1 MSDRREFLKFLA
13 GSPLLLAYPAL
24 LEAFTQAPT
33 AQAAA
38 ATLASAADAL
48 DVYDFEAMA
57 RRVLPPAHWG
67 YMATGVDGEETLRAN
82 PRGFDRYQLRVR
94 RFVDVSRIDMGM
106 ELFGQK
112 FTSPVMLCPV
122 GSQRAFHAEGEL
134 AVARAAQARG
144 QLQILST
151 QSSTAIEDVAK
162 ARGGSG
168 LWYQL
173 YTTNNWDVTTK
184 LLKRAEAAGCPVVA
198 VTVDLPAGRNTE
210 TDQRMARVDTR
221 ACASC
226 HGVAG
231 PAADGR
237 AAGIKPMFAGLDMKG
252 VTLTSATLTWDFVKR
267 VKDVTKM
274 KVVIKGLESADD
286 ATLAVTSGADGII
299 VSNHGGRATET
310 GRPTIDAL
318 PEVVQGAGGRMPVLL
333 DGGVRRGTDVFKALA
348 LGATAVGIGRPY
360 IWGLSSFGQAG
371 VDRVLQILDTE
382 LRLAMVGC
390 GTVALKDITAK
401 SLIDTRIDPAH
412 FGPRARHPSRRLR
425 SHCPDRRRRDGRG
438 LSRDRP
444 KLDRDVAIKV
454 LPVVVGRRCRAAGSV
469 RARSRGARVAE
480 PSEHRGDLRASKK
493 ATGVRALVMELVE
506 GRRSRIAS
514 RAGRFPSTKRCR
526 SRGRS
531 RRRSKR
537 RTSTGSSIAI

>member
-13 GSPLLLAYPAL
+13 SSPLLLAYPAL

-33 AQAAA
+33 APAAA

-57 RRVLPPAHWG
+57 RTVLPPAHWG

-106 ELFGQK
+106 ELFGQT

-162 ARGGSG
+162 ARGGRG

-198 VTVDLPAGRNTE
+198 VTVDLPNGRNTL
-210 TDQRMARVDTR
+210 TDLRMARVDTR

-237 AAGIKPMFAGLDMKG
+237 AAGTKPMFTGLDMKD

-274 KVVIKGLESADD
+274 KVLIKGLESADD
-286 ATLAVTSGADGII
+286 AALAVTSGADGII
-299 VSNHGGRATET
+299 VSNHGGRATES

-318 PEVVQGAGGRMPVLL
+318 PEVVQGAGGRIPVLL

-401 SLIDTRIDPAH
+401 SLID
-412 FGPRARHPSRRLR
+412 SRLR
-425 SHCPDRRRRDGRG
+425 
-438 LSRDRP
+438 
-444 KLDRDVAIKV
+444 
-454 LPVVVGRRCRAAGSV
+454 
-469 RARSRGARVAE
+469 
-480 PSEHRGDLRASKK
+480 
-493 ATGVRALVMELVE
+493 M
-506 GRRSRIAS
+506 
-514 RAGRFPSTKRCR
+514 
-526 SRGRS
+526 
-531 RRRSKR
+531 
-537 RTSTGSSIAI
+537 

>member
-1 MSDRREFLKFLA
+1 MSDRREFLKFVA
-13 GSPLLLAYPAL
+13 GSPLLLACPAL
-24 LEAFTQAPT
+24 LEAFTQAPGS
-33 AQAAA
+33 QAAA
-38 ATLASAADAL
+38 STLASAADAL
-48 DVYDFEAMA
+48 DVFDFEAMA
-57 RRVLPPAHWG
+57 RKVLPPAHWG

-106 ELFGQK
+106 ELFGHK

-122 GSQRAFHAEGEL
+122 GSQRAFNADGEL
-134 AVARAAQARG
+134 AVARAAQVRG

-151 QSSTAIEDVAK
+151 QSSAPIEDVAK
-162 ARGGSG
+162 ARGGG

-198 VTVDLPAGRNTE
+198 ITVDLPGGRNTE

-221 ACASC
+221 VCASC
-226 HGVAG
+226 HGGAG

-237 AAGIKPMFAGLDMKG
+237 TVGVKPMFAGLDMKD

-267 VKDVTKM
+267 VKDVTRM
-274 KVVIKGLESADD
+274 KVVIKGLESGDD
-286 ATLAVTSGADGII
+286 ATLAVSSGADGII

-318 PEVVQGAGGRMPVLL
+318 PDVVQGAGGRIPVLL

-371 VDRVLQILDTE
+371 VERVLQILNTE

-401 SLIDTRIDPAH
+401 ALIDTR
-412 FGPRARHPSRRLR
+412 LR
-425 SHCPDRRRRDGRG
+425 
-438 LSRDRP
+438 
-444 KLDRDVAIKV
+444 
-454 LPVVVGRRCRAAGSV
+454 
-469 RARSRGARVAE
+469 
-480 PSEHRGDLRASKK
+480 
-493 ATGVRALVMELVE
+493 M
-506 GRRSRIAS
+506 
-514 RAGRFPSTKRCR
+514 
-526 SRGRS
+526 
-531 RRRSKR
+531 
-537 RTSTGSSIAI
+537 

>member
-13 GSPLLLAYPAL
+13 GSPLLLVYPCL
-24 LEAFTQAPT
+24 LEAFTQATSQT
-33 AQAAA
+33 AT

-67 YMATGVDGEETLRAN
+67 YMATGVDGEDTLRAN
-82 PRGFDRYQLRVR
+82 SRGFDRYQLRVR

-151 QSSTAIEDVAK
+151 QSSTPIEDVAK
-162 ARGGSG
+162 ARGGRG

-198 VTVDLPAGRNTE
+198 VTVDLPVGRNTE
-210 TDQRMARVDTR
+210 TDQRMARVDPR
-221 ACASC
+221 ACPTC
-226 HGVAG
+226 HGAAG
-231 PAADGR
+231 PASDGR
-237 AAGIKPMFAGLDMKG
+237 AAGIKPMFTGLDMTN

-274 KVVIKGLESADD
+274 KVLIKGLESADD
-286 ATLAVTSGADGII
+286 ATLAVSSGADGII

-318 PEVVQGAGGRMPVLL
+318 PEVVRGAGGRMPVLL

-348 LGATAVGIGRPY
+348 LGAAAVGIGRPY
-360 IWGLSSFGQAG
+360 VWGLSSFGQAG
-371 VDRVLQILDTE
+371 VERVLQILNTE

-401 SLIDTRIDPAH
+401 SLIDTR
-412 FGPRARHPSRRLR
+412 
-425 SHCPDRRRRDGRG
+425 
-438 LSRDRP
+438 
-444 KLDRDVAIKV
+444 
-454 LPVVVGRRCRAAGSV
+454 
-469 RARSRGARVAE
+469 
-480 PSEHRGDLRASKK
+480 
-493 ATGVRALVMELVE
+493 
-506 GRRSRIAS
+506 SRI
-514 RAGRFPSTKRCR
+514 
-526 SRGRS
+526 
-531 RRRSKR
+531 
-537 RTSTGSSIAI
+537 

>member
-38 ATLASAADAL
+38 AILQSAAEAL

-57 RRVLPPAHWG
+57 HRVLPPAHWG
-67 YMATGVDGEETLRAN
+67 YMATGTDGEETLRAN

-94 RFVDVSRIDMGM
+94 RFVDVSRLDMGM
-106 ELFGQK
+106 ELFGHK
-112 FTSPVMLCPV
+112 FTSPVFLCPV
-122 GSQRAFHAEGEL
+122 GSQRAFHADGEL
-134 AVARAAQARG
+134 ASARAAQARG

-173 YTTNNWDVTTK
+173 YTTSSWDITTK
-184 LLKRAEAAGCPVVA
+184 LVKRAEAAGCPVVA
-198 VTVDLPAGRNTE
+198 VTVDLPAGRNTL

-221 ACASC
+221 PCASC
-226 HGVAG
+226 HGAAG
-231 PAADGR
+231 PRADGR
-237 AAGIKPMFAGLDMKG
+237 AAGPKPMFTGLDMKD

-267 VKDVTKM
+267 LKDVTKM
-274 KVVIKGLESADD
+274 KVFIKGLESADD
-286 ATLAVTSGADGII
+286 AALAVASGADGIV
-299 VSNHGGRATET
+299 VSNHGGRATES

-318 PEVVQGAGGRMPVLL
+318 PEVVKGTGGRIPVLL

-360 IWGLSSFGQAG
+360 IWGLSSFGQPG
-371 VDRVLQILDTE
+371 VERVLEILNTE

-401 SLIDTRIDPAH
+401 SIID
-412 FGPRARHPSRRLR
+412 SR
-425 SHCPDRRRRDGRG
+425 
-438 LSRDRP
+438 
-444 KLDRDVAIKV
+444 
-454 LPVVVGRRCRAAGSV
+454 
-469 RARSRGARVAE
+469 
-480 PSEHRGDLRASKK
+480 
-493 ATGVRALVMELVE
+493 
-506 GRRSRIAS
+506 
-514 RAGRFPSTKRCR
+514 
-526 SRGRS
+526 
-531 RRRSKR
+531 
-537 RTSTGSSIAI
+537 

>member
-48 DVYDFEAMA
+48 DVFDFEAMA

-82 PRGFDRYQLRVR
+82 PLGFDRYQLRVR

-106 ELFGQK
+106 ELFGHK
-112 FTSPVMLCPV
+112 FTSPVVLCPV

-134 AVARAAQARG
+134 AVARAAQVRG

-151 QSSTAIEDVAK
+151 QSSTPIEDVAK
-162 ARGGSG
+162 ARGPSG

-173 YTTNNWDVTTK
+173 YTTNNFDVTTK
-184 LLKRAEAAGCPVVA
+184 LLKRAEATGCPVVA
-198 VTVDLPAGRNTE
+198 ITVDLPNGRNTL
-210 TDQRMARVDTR
+210 TDRRMARVDSR

-226 HGVAG
+226 HGAAG

-237 AAGIKPMFAGLDMKG
+237 AAGIKPMFAGIDMKE
-252 VTLTSATLTWDFVKR
+252 VALTSATLTWDFVKR

-286 ATLAVTSGADGII
+286 ATLAVSSGADGII

-318 PEVVQGAGGRMPVLL
+318 PEVVQGAGGRIPVLL

-371 VDRVLQILDTE
+371 VDRVLQILNTE

-390 GTVALKDITAK
+390 GTVVLKDITAK
-401 SLIDTRIDPAH
+401 ALID
-412 FGPRARHPSRRLR
+412 RRLR
-425 SHCPDRRRRDGRG
+425 
-438 LSRDRP
+438 
-444 KLDRDVAIKV
+444 I
-454 LPVVVGRRCRAAGSV
+454 
-469 RARSRGARVAE
+469 
-480 PSEHRGDLRASKK
+480 
-493 ATGVRALVMELVE
+493 
-506 GRRSRIAS
+506 
-514 RAGRFPSTKRCR
+514 
-526 SRGRS
+526 
-531 RRRSKR
+531 
-537 RTSTGSSIAI
+537 

>member
-1 MSDRREFLKFLA
+1 MSDRREFLQFLA
-13 GSPLLLAYPAL
+13 GSPLLLAFPTL

-33 AQAAA
+33 DQAAA

-48 DVYDFEAMA
+48 DVFDFEAMA
-57 RRVLPPAHWG
+57 RKVLPPAHWG
-67 YMATGVDGEETLRAN
+67 YMATGVDGEDTLRAN

-94 RFVDVSRIDMGM
+94 RFVDVSRIDMGI

-112 FTSPVMLCPV
+112 YSSPVMLCPV

-151 QSSTAIEDVAK
+151 QSSTPIEDVAK
-162 ARGGSG
+162 ARGGRG

-173 YTTNNWDVTTK
+173 YTTNSWDITAK

-198 VTVDLPAGRNTE
+198 VTVDLPGGRNTE
-210 TDQRMARVDTR
+210 TDLRMARTDAR
-221 ACASC
+221 KCASC
-226 HGVAG
+226 HGGAG

-237 AAGIKPMFAGLDMKG
+237 TVGVKPMFTGLDMKD

-267 VKDVTKM
+267 VKDVTRM
-274 KVVIKGLESADD
+274 KVLIKGLEGAED
-286 ATLAVTSGADGII
+286 AALAVSSGADGII

-318 PEVVQGAGGRMPVLL
+318 PEVVQGAGGRIPVLL

-371 VDRVLQILDTE
+371 VERVLQILDTE

-390 GTVALKDITAK
+390 GTLAVKDISAK
-401 SLIDTRIDPAH
+401 SLIYTR
-412 FGPRARHPSRRLR
+412 L
-425 SHCPDRRRRDGRG
+425 
-438 LSRDRP
+438 
-444 KLDRDVAIKV
+444 K
-454 LPVVVGRRCRAAGSV
+454 
-469 RARSRGARVAE
+469 
-480 PSEHRGDLRASKK
+480 
-493 ATGVRALVMELVE
+493 M
-506 GRRSRIAS
+506 
-514 RAGRFPSTKRCR
+514 
-526 SRGRS
+526 
-531 RRRSKR
+531 
-537 RTSTGSSIAI
+537 